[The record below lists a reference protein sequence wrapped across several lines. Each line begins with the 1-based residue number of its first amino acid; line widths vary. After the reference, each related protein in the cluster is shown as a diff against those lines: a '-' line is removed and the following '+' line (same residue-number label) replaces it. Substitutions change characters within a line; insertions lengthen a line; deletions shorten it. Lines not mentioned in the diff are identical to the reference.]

1 MQLLQSSDPASV
13 ALSLLQRIQRIQRIQ
28 RMVLEAG
35 VVEAVEAVGVVVAAV
50 VEGAIMVIRRIE
62 VGAVLGAEDVEDI
75 VLGGGLVFI
84 DRNRLDLTVAIDIYT
99 LRIHFE
105 TPIQGSAAFA
115 LPLAM
120 SRTIVT
126 SLKNGRFISL
136 KILGRVITV
145 LRRKGHM

>member
-1 MQLLQSSDPASV
+1 
-13 ALSLLQRIQRIQRIQ
+13 
-28 RMVLEAG
+28 VLEDLG

-75 VLGGGLVFI
+75 VLGGGLAFI
-84 DRNRLDLTVAIDIYT
+84 DRNRLDRAVAIDTYT

-115 LPLAM
+115 LPLV
-120 SRTIVT
+120 SYRTIVM
-126 SLKNGRFISL
+126 SLKNGNFISL

>member
-1 MQLLQSSDPASV
+1 
-13 ALSLLQRIQRIQRIQ
+13 
-28 RMVLEAG
+28 
-35 VVEAVEAVGVVVAAV
+35 VVEAVKAVGVVVAAV

-75 VLGGGLVFI
+75 ILGGGLVFI
-84 DRNRLDLTVAIDIYT
+84 DQNRLGRVVAINTYT
-99 LRIHFE
+99 LRIYFE

-115 LPLAM
+115 LPLVTY
-120 SRTIVT
+120 RTIVM
-126 SLKNGRFISL
+126 SLRNGPFISL

>member
-1 MQLLQSSDPASV
+1 
-13 ALSLLQRIQRIQRIQ
+13 
-28 RMVLEAG
+28 MVLEAG

-105 TPIQGSAAFA
+105 TPIQGSTAFT
-115 LPLAM
+115 LPLAI

-126 SLKNGRFISL
+126 SLKNRRFISL
-136 KILGRVITV
+136 KILGRVIIV
-145 LRRKGHM
+145 LRRKGYM